1 MHRILFK
8 IGSITIYTYGF
19 FVFLGILVA
28 YLFSLK
34 EAKREGVDIRVFSDI
49 LFWCLII
56 GFIGARTLFIIVEF
70 KSFLHAPFTVLFSRA
85 GFVFYGGVISGLIGF
100 YFLCHRYHQDFFKL
114 ADIIA
119 LSIPLGHSL
128 GRWGCFFNGC
138 CYGKPTTSWIGVKFP
153 PDSPAGILGE
163 KVIPTQLISLFFL
176 LVIFFILLNLRK
188 RKKFKG
194 EIFLSYLILYGI
206 FRFIIEFFRGD
217 PRGYIFIFSTSQFI
231 SLIVVA
237 IGISMW
243 KKVKGIHS

>member
-1 MHRILFK
+1 M
-8 IGSITIYTYGF
+8 
-19 FVFLGILVA
+19 
-28 YLFSLK
+28 
-34 EAKREGVDIRVFSDI
+34 
-49 LFWCLII
+49 
-56 GFIGARTLFIIVEF
+56 
-70 KSFLHAPFTVLFSRA
+70 
-85 GFVFYGGVISGLIGF
+85 
-100 YFLCHRYHQDFFKL
+100 
-114 ADIIA
+114 
-119 LSIPLGHSL
+119 PLGHSL